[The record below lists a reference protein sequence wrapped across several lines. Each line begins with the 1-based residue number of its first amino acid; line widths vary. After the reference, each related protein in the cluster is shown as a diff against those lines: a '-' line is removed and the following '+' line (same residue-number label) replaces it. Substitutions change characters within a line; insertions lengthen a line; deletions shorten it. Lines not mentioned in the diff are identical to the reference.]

1 LGGRTARQDS
11 DRVLVLDHGRVAEFD
26 KPRNLLRLPP
36 NKGILSSM
44 VESTGKQSAR
54 FLRAIAEG
62 AIDIFGNVLK
72 QDVATRLLAEGA
84 PPPSATPDDP
94 FDDANAVPDDTVRGR
109 ARCMGTT
116 AARMLMRGLA
126 TSQRAW
132 PNQE

>member
-1 LGGRTARQDS
+1 
-11 DRVLVLDHGRVAEFD
+11 VLVLDHGRVAEFD
-26 KPRNLLRLPP
+26 KPRNLLRQPP

-72 QDVATRLLAEGA
+72 QDVATRILAEGA

-94 FDDANAVPDDTVRGR
+94 FDDANAVDAVRGR
-109 ARCMGTT
+109 ARHGRG
-116 AARMLMRGLA
+116 ARLHVDAVAFTLRCTWAL
-126 TSQRAW
+126 
-132 PNQE
+132 